1 MGSKSLCLSL
11 TEHRLG
17 FCLGVKINCFRY
29 FQSFLALKLVW
40 LRFSSKME
48 ATNLALIKGPPNKLD
63 SKKLKMTLTT
73 RVRLKIVLHLAKA
86 LAILKKYVLKYYLR
100 TVMIIFNENAL
111 AQLTV
116 KRRWSICKDLLKMK
130 HMWQRSKI
138 CAMKRTKC
146 KTFTRKIRK
155 ELLNEFLILTRNRK
169 IYKYLYLS

>member
-1 MGSKSLCLSL
+1 
-11 TEHRLG
+11 
-17 FCLGVKINCFRY
+17 
-29 FQSFLALKLVW
+29 
-40 LRFSSKME
+40 ME

-116 KRRWSICKDLLKMK
+116 KRR
-130 HMWQRSKI
+130 
-138 CAMKRTKC
+138 
-146 KTFTRKIRK
+146 
-155 ELLNEFLILTRNRK
+155 
-169 IYKYLYLS
+169 